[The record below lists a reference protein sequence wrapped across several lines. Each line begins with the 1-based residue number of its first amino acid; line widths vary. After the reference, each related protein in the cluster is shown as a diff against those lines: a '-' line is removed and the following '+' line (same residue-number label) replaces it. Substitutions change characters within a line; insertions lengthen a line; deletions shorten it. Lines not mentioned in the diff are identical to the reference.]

1 MGAFA
6 VEDFG
11 VQKLLAVTKEDVQ
24 NRYQTYRNM
33 VKF

>member
-11 VQKLLAVTKEDVQ
+11 VKRLLSITKDDIQKRFEI
-24 NRYQTYRNM
+24 YRKI
-33 VKF
+33 VEF